1 MIEFWQNLH
10 PAVQLFLKGI
20 AVVLVIFPLGGIGS
34 LAERKISAWIQNRPG
49 PNRALPPILGFHA
62 IPLPL
67 VLSIVGF
74 VARIPV
80 LGPFLQRLG
89 LFHLM
94 ADGLK
99 MLFKEDALP
108 GHVNKVYFVAAPIL
122 AMIPALTTVTAVPFG
137 AYLNGQGEL
146 VPLVLA
152 NLDVGILA
160 VFAVSSLGVY
170 SLIIAGWASNSKY
183 PFLGGIR
190 ASAQLISYELSM
202 TLSVLPVF
210 LWINAPGTNGS
221 LSLFNVVQFQSQPGF
236 LGGTWFFFL
245 MPVSAAVF
253 LISLFAETNR
263 LPFDMAEG
271 EADLVGGFH
280 TEYGAFK
287 WGLFFVAEYAH
298 MIVGSGVF
306 VLLFL
311 GGWNPLPWLPLETV
325 LGWFGVAGNH
335 PILFGIASIVVFLV
349 KVLFFIFVFMWVRW
363 TVPRF
368 RYDQVM
374 KLGWQ
379 KLLPLAIGNLLFYAA
394 AIAIIDLNL
403 GVAAWVALAIGTILA
418 LFAIL
423 RPQAQTAL

>member
-1 MIEFWQNLH
+1 MVEFWQNLH
-10 PAVQLFLKGI
+10 PAVQLFLKGL

-49 PNRALPPILGFHA
+49 PNRAIPIWFQW
-62 IPLPL
+62 
-67 VLSIVGF
+67 V
-74 VARIPV
+74 PV

-89 LFHLM
+89 VFHLM

-108 GHVNKVYFVAAPIL
+108 GHVNKVYFVAAPIV

-146 VPLVLA
+146 VPLILA

-221 LSLFNVVQFQSQPGF
+221 LSLFHVVQYQSGTGF
-236 LGGTWFFFL
+236 LDGMWFFFL
-245 MPVSAAVF
+245 MPVSAIVF
-253 LISLFAETNR
+253 FIALFAETNR

-311 GGWNPLPWLPLETV
+311 GGWNPLPWLPLATV
-325 LGWFGVAGNH
+325 LGWLGVASN
-335 PILFGIASIVVFLV
+335 PFIFGLASIVVFLA

-379 KLLPLAIGNLLFYAA
+379 KLLPLAIGNLIFYAA
-394 AIAIIDLNL
+394 AIAIIDLHL
-403 GVAAWVALAIGTILA
+403 GVAAWVALALA
-418 LFAIL
+418 TLVALVAIL

>member
-1 MIEFWQNLH
+1 MVEFWQNLH
-10 PAVQLFLKGI
+10 PAVQLFVKGL

-34 LAERKISAWIQNRPG
+34 LAERKISAWIQGRPG
-49 PNRALPPILGFHA
+49 PNRAIPIWFA
-62 IPLPL
+62 W
-67 VLSIVGF
+67 V
-74 VARIPV
+74 PV

-89 LFHLM
+89 VFHLM

-108 GHVNKVYFVAAPIL
+108 GHVNKVYFVLAPIV

-221 LSLFNVVQFQSQPGF
+221 LSLFNVVQFQSGTDF
-236 LGGTWFFFL
+236 LGGLWFFFL
-245 MPVSAAVF
+245 MPVSALVF
-253 LISLFAETNR
+253 LVALFAETNR

-311 GGWNPLPWLPLETV
+311 GGWNPLPWLPLEKV
-325 LGWFGVAGNH
+325 LAWFGVASN
-335 PILFGIASIVVFLV
+335 PFIFGIASIVVFLA

-394 AIAIIDLNL
+394 AIAIIELHL
-403 GVAAWVALAIGTILA
+403 GIAAWVALALATIVA

-423 RPQAQTAL
+423 RPQAQAAL